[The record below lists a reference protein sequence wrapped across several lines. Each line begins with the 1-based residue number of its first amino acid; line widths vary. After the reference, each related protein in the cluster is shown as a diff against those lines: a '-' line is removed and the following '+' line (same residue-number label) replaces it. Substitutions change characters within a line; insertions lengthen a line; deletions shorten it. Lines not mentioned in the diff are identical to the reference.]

1 MIDSNSDSIIGG
13 AEGATFLRRS
23 GLTTEQLREVWRLAS
38 GGVSKPQ
45 LDKNDWLVACKV
57 VAAVQGKGGEPN
69 LLAVVGPQADVGFA
83 DFGYGHEPAVDA
95 ELPVDIS
102 AAAIKV
108 TVSNPSSF
116 GSGLAKHTR
125 YNVATSTSLEHFPR
139 HDMSVWRRYSDFE
152 WLHK

>member
-1 MIDSNSDSIIGG
+1 MSAEATTGRVGRSLPERAAVIAVIDSNSDSIIGG

-95 ELPVDIS
+95 ELPVDIPS
-102 AAAIKV
+102 AAVKV
-108 TVSNPSSF
+108 RVDARSPRPPAPSCRPP
-116 GSGLAKHTR
+116 AH
-125 YNVATSTSLEHFPR
+125 PR
-139 HDMSVWRRYSDFE
+139 CR
-152 WLHK
+152 